1 MENHYLQL
9 EEKNRLTV
17 TEVISVEG
25 FDDNLM
31 VVNLQN
37 EELLVSGRDLG
48 IELLDLEE
56 GRLIAAGQIESL
68 VYNKKKQRKKM
79 LERFRK

>member
-37 EELLVSGRDLG
+37 EELLVNGSNLS

-56 GRLIAAGQIESL
+56 GKLVAAGQIESL
-68 VYNKKKQRKKM
+68 VYNKKKQKKK
-79 LERFRK
+79 LIERFRK

>member
-79 LERFRK
+79 LERLRK